1 MKYIRAAWNSLR
13 AVVAGGALALIPIQG
28 FGGEQSDLGPAP
40 LPPALR
46 CLCSAENDAWHCQVN
61 DAEGFCEQKPVAEA
75 EPVAAETQVADE
87 EQSVAAGEQMADD
100 QQVSE
105 ESADQSSGIANL
117 AERDAV
123 EQESTAE
130 QEAAVEQSPGQQLQQ
145 EMAPGDTQES
155 VADDRTEAERD
166 GYNGKF
172 EYVRPEDAYGDQCD
186 MTSNAQGGAQL
197 AGAAQKLNGGE
208 HWPVDVARWVAEVKK
223 SLAPVPAGTK
233 QKLIGG
239 EHWPVDVARWVAE
252 VKKSLAP
259 VHALAAQKLNG
270 GEHWP
275 LDVARWV
282 ADVKKSLAP
291 VHALATQKLN
301 GGEHWPLDVARWVAD
316 VKKSLASVP
325 VEDLGVRPAPLE
337 GRSAAY
343 DEANDDEVVYGDRD
357 EKQASVAA
365 QGLLNSQTR
374 TADDMANDDEEND
387 AGQQPSDRV
396 QTADSQREHGYG
408 YGYEYARPQEVYGH
422 GYSEDRDE
430 QSIVDESGKREPG
443 KLVETA
449 KPSGNPTDSD
459 AEGYEHSWTHEKYG
473 NSVDASGQ
481 ATEQASEESG
491 DESPEHRAER
501 FGNAADRSAA
511 GHGMD
516 RPDATP
522 DESGNDQGESQ
533 LQSGAAGS
541 VMPDGASL
549 EEDRNGETGLD
560 EAVPAHAEA
569 GPVQSSGNASLAG
582 LPGNHR
588 TEVNGQDGDE
598 MVSEPG
604 DVGRHG
610 SDLTGVQHTISS
622 GMVSATALL
631 DRCKAAVRPL
641 RSLPAGLDWRAL
653 LLYGE
658 KAVTAMGDRPADAS
672 LER

>member
-1 MKYIRAAWNSLR
+1 MKYIRAAWNSLWT
-13 AVVAGGALALIPIQG
+13 VVAGGALALIPICG

-61 DAEGFCEQKPVAEA
+61 DVEGFCEEKPVAE
-75 EPVAAETQVADE
+75 VETVVADTQLADE
-87 EQSVAAGEQMADD
+87 DQSADDQPIAAGEPMAED
-100 QQVSE
+100 QQATE
-105 ESADQSSGIANL
+105 EPADQSSGIADL
-117 AERDAV
+117 AERETA
-123 EQESTAE
+123 ERESTAE

-155 VADDRTEAERD
+155 VADDRTDAERD

-186 MTSNAQGGAQL
+186 MTSNAKDGTQP
-197 AGAAQKLNGGE
+197 AGVAQKLNGGE
-208 HWPVDVARWVAEVKK
+208 HWPV
-223 SLAPVPAGTK
+223 
-233 QKLIGG
+233 
-239 EHWPVDVARWVAE
+239 
-252 VKKSLAP
+252 
-259 VHALAAQKLNG
+259 N
-270 GEHWP
+270 
-275 LDVARWV
+275 VARWV

-291 VHALATQKLN
+291 V
-301 GGEHWPLDVARWVAD
+301 
-316 VKKSLASVP
+316 P
-325 VEDLGVRPAPLE
+325 VEELGVRRAPTE
-337 GRSAAY
+337 VWSAAH
-343 DEANDDEVVYGDRD
+343 DEANDDEVVDGDRD
-357 EKQASVAA
+357 NQPNYGAPQKDGPSGQASVAA
-365 QGLLNSQTR
+365 QRPLDSQAQM
-374 TADDMANDDEEND
+374 ADEMANDDDESD
-387 AGQQPSDRV
+387 AGQQSSDRAK
-396 QTADSQREHGYG
+396 TADSQSEHGYG

-443 KLVETA
+443 ELVETA
-449 KPSGNPTDSD
+449 NPSGNPKDSD
-459 AEGYEHSWTHEKYG
+459 AAGYEHSWTHEKYG

-481 ATEQASEESG
+481 ATEQASEEIG
-491 DESPEHRAER
+491 DETPEHRAER
-501 FGNAADRSAA
+501 FGNAADSSAA

-522 DESGNDQGESQ
+522 DESGNDEGKSQ

-560 EAVPAHAEA
+560 EAVPARAEA

-582 LPGNHR
+582 LPGSHG
-588 TEVNGQDGDE
+588 TEVNGQDDGE

-604 DVGRHG
+604 DVSRHG
-610 SDLTGVQHTISS
+610 SDATGLQHTISS
-622 GMVSATALL
+622 GMVSATVLL
-631 DRCKAAVRPL
+631 DRWKAAVRPL

-658 KAVTAMGDRPADAS
+658 KAVTAMGDRPAGAS